1 MLKTIPIL
9 LLPLLVSCSYG
20 SMYEAKQA
28 CDKWKA
34 DGGKYTQQGET
45 YSTKCHKWITLYNS
59 DLGTICADEEV
70 VTTPTSYEL
79 DLRGCKYEPETN
91 QFLGW
96 QIVDASPGQVLT
108 IDQKTN
114 SKISKHFRF

>member
-1 MLKTIPIL
+1 MLKTIPLL

-28 CDKWKA
+28 CDKWKT
-34 DGGKYTQQGET
+34 DGGKYTQQGADISRNCLKYVNT
-45 YSTKCHKWITLYNS
+45 VAF
-59 DLGTICADEEV
+59 GRQCADYELV
-70 VTTPTSYEL
+70 STPTSNEYS
-79 DLRGCKYEPETN
+79 LRGCKYEPETN